1 MSIEPPR
8 PLRLQPAQD
17 EAAVRERIARAVGR
31 ARLALLWEDLW
42 PRLIL
47 PLVVVTAFLAVSW
60 FGLWIG
66 MPEWLRIGL
75 LGLFGLAGLASL
87 VPLFRLHRPS
97 EAAALARVE
106 QATGTPHRPATA
118 VLDRLGAQHD
128 DPATQAIWAAHRARL
143 LGQFGTLRAGTPSP
157 GVPRRDPYAL
167 RFLVVLLAAIAF
179 FAASSNP
186 GDRIADAFR
195 AAAPAAAAA
204 AIDARVDAWAAP
216 PAYTRRPPVFLTGET
231 MRAAGPIAVPAGTEV
246 IVRFGGDD
254 QGLTVVAGASDAALS
269 PVAGVEVGEATEHRV
284 TLADAA
290 VVSVRGDGDV
300 LHAWQFDVIPDAV
313 PTIAFASD
321 PTRTNANAL
330 RVEYA
335 IGDDYG
341 VTAAR
346 GELVLADPLPPDV
359 RPLIAPPELALA
371 LPPGDGTAGE
381 GALVRDLTAHP
392 WAGLPVTLTLVA
404 TDAIGQE
411 GRSEARSFI
420 LPPRSFTNPLARA
433 LIEQRRELALDANRR
448 YRVASA
454 LDILALAPEQL
465 PSTGAYL
472 ALRSVYH
479 RLVNA
484 RSDQDLVAVVDY
496 LWQVAVALEDDPLAE
511 AAAELQAAT
520 EALRDALDRNAPQE
534 EIQALLE
541 ELRDAMARYMEEMA
555 REAAGDP
562 LRGTPADAE
571 AVAPEQLDD
580 ILQEL
585 QDRAEAGDREA
596 AQQLLDELDQMM
608 QGMQMGNLQ
617 DLQQPPEGT
626 EEALRE
632 LGDIINEQQR
642 LRDETFALQQQQN
655 APMPTPLTDEEA
667 RQLLEQLRT
676 QREGEQA
683 QADQLREQQQTLDA
697 QLGRLMDEMEELGF
711 LEPDNTLGAAR
722 EDMAAA
728 GQALGAGDTGTAVAE
743 QGQALD
749 NLQGGAQN
757 LAQTLLNQQG
767 GENPDREG
775 GAGAGDDPFGRPV
788 PTEGPD
794 YGEGVEVPEQ
804 IDRQRAGQILDLI
817 RERLEELGRP
827 QLERDYL
834 ERLLDAF
841 RP

>member
-1 MSIEPPR
+1 MSIEVPR

-17 EAAVRERIARAVGR
+17 EAAVRERIAGAVRR

-47 PLVVVTAFLAVSW
+47 PLLVIAAFLAVSW

-66 MPEWLRIGL
+66 MPEWLRITL
-75 LGLFGLAGLASL
+75 LVLFALSGFASV
-87 VPLFRLHRPS
+87 VPLLSLRRPS
-97 EAAALARVE
+97 EAAALIRVE
-106 QATGTPHRPATA
+106 RTTGTPHRPATA
-118 VLDRLGAQHD
+118 VLDRLGAQRD

-143 LGQFGTLRAGTPSP
+143 LGEFGALRAGAPSP

-167 RFLVVLLAAIAF
+167 RFVVLLLAVLAF
-179 FAASSNP
+179 VAASPNP

-195 AAAPAAAAA
+195 AGAPSGGVLP
-204 AIDARVDAWAAP
+204 IGARVDAWAAP

-231 MRAAGPIAVPAGTEV
+231 MRGAGPISVPTGTEV
-246 IVRFGGDD
+246 IVRFSGDNEDLAVIAHSDGGMSA
-254 QGLTVVAGASDAALS
+254 VVAGTF
-269 PVAGVEVGEATEHRV
+269 VGEAAEHRIALAAASTV
-284 TLADAA
+284 T
-290 VVSVRGDGDV
+290 V
-300 LHAWQFDVIPDAV
+300 LSDDEVLYAWRFQVIPDEL
-313 PTIAFASD
+313 PTIAFAGD

-335 IGDDYG
+335 VGDDYG

-346 GELVLADPLPPDV
+346 GELVLADALPQGV
-359 RPLIAPPELALA
+359 RPLIGPPDLPLT
-371 LPPGDGTAGE
+371 LPPGDGTEGQ

-392 WAGLPVTLTLVA
+392 WAGLPVTLTLIAV
-404 TDAIGQE
+404 DAIGQE
-411 GRSEARSFI
+411 GRSESRTFI
-420 LPPRSFTNPLARA
+420 LPPRGFTNPLARA
-433 LIEQRRELALDANRR
+433 IIEQRRELALDANRR

-454 LDILALAPEQL
+454 LDVLALAPEQL
-465 PSTGAYL
+465 PGAGAFL
-472 ALRSVYH
+472 ALRSAYH

-484 RSDQDLVAVVDY
+484 ETDQDLIAVVDH
-496 LWQVAVALEDDPLAE
+496 LWQLAVALEDDPLAE
-511 AAAELQAAT
+511 AAANLQAAT

-541 ELRDAMARYMEEMA
+541 ELRDAMAEYMEEMA

-571 AVAPEQLDD
+571 AVPPDELDD
-580 ILQEL
+580 LLQQLE
-585 QDRAEAGDREA
+585 DRAEAGDREA
-596 AQQLLDELDQMM
+596 ARELLDELDQMM
-608 QGMQMGNLQ
+608 QGMQIGNLE
-617 DLQQPPEGT
+617 DLQQPNEQAD
-626 EEALRE
+626 EALRE

-642 LRDETFALQQQQN
+642 LRDETFTLQQQQN
-655 APMPTPLTDEEA
+655 APMPTPRTDEEA
-667 RQLLEQLRT
+667 RQLLEQLRE
-676 QREGEQA
+676 QREGERA
-683 QADQLREQQQTLDA
+683 QADQLRQQQETLDQ
-697 QLGRLMDEMEELGF
+697 QLGRLMQEMEDLGF

-728 GQALGAGDTGTAVAE
+728 GQALAAGDTGTAVAE
-743 QGQALD
+743 QGQALE
-749 NLQGGAQN
+749 NLQGGAQD
-757 LAQTLLNQQG
+757 LAQTMLQRRG
-767 GENPDREG
+767 GELPEREG
-775 GAGAGDDPFGRPV
+775 GGGAGDDPFGRPV

-794 YGEGVEVPEQ
+794 YGEATEVPEE
-804 IDRQRAGQILDLI
+804 IDRQRAGEILDLI